1 MFVEWIQQCH
11 DTGIAGGGHEDL
23 SGPCRYAVGQYFGSG
38 SQLPE
43 LVHLE
48 TRQRVSN
55 IIADTS
61 NMVDTNINIVT
72 IGTKIQ

>member
-1 MFVEWIQQCH
+1 MSIVWIQQRY
-11 DTGIAGGGHEDL
+11 DTGIARGGHEDL
-23 SGPCRYAVGQYFGSG
+23 SRPCRYAVGQYFGPG

-61 NMVDTNINIVT
+61 DMGDTYINIIT
-72 IGTKIQ
+72 TGTKK